1 MKSNMKS
8 YILAVLLL
16 LVSAT
21 ACDKDFEEVN
31 TNPNNPESVSPSLL
45 LPTVIRNSVNEMAAK
60 AWGYGNVVM
69 QYTAKIQFTN
79 EDRYNWGPEGNPYE
93 TFYNSLRDINNII
106 VLSQE
111 SGQNNY
117 IGIAKVIKSY
127 MYSFMTDAYGDLPYT
142 EATSAKEGINYPEFD
157 RQEIIYQRILSELEE
172 ANSLIG
178 STTENVE
185 GDILFQGDL
194 MKWRKFAN
202 SLRLRLHMR
211 LSDRIDPSVAMQ
223 EILANPEA
231 HPIIESNEENAA
243 LQYLSDVPNQHDLY
257 TTRAGSF
264 DEYRLSK
271 HMEDVLKN
279 YNDPRL
285 FAYAQPT
292 TASDAG
298 MVGDPSDYSGVPNGL
313 ADESALEYSPS
324 GDPSKGGSNYLS
336 RAGLLFSCSACSSL
350 ASPIG
355 YQAIIISYS
364 EVQFVLA
371 EAREKG
377 IINIGDAETYYLNG
391 IKGSFNYYEARLRV
405 ANLNPIADVVQSPAN
420 YYVQPEVVYAGTNME
435 KLEKI
440 GMQKWL
446 SLYFNGMEAWYD
458 WRRTGIPSITPGPAA
473 FVPTV
478 PVRFMYPTS
487 VQALNKENYDIAID
501 NQGEDRI
508 TTRVWWDVD

>member
-1 MKSNMKS
+1 MKITYKFSMMVA
-8 YILAVLLL
+8 LFLMVT
-16 LVSAT
+16 AT
-21 ACDKDFEEVN
+21 ACDKGFEEVN

-45 LPTVIRNSVNEMAAK
+45 LPAVIRNSANEIAGK
-60 AWGYGNVVM
+60 AWGIGNVVM
-69 QYTAKIQFTN
+69 QYTAKIEFTN
-79 EDRYNWGPEGNPYE
+79 EDRYNWGPEGNPYG
-93 TFYNSLRDINNII
+93 TFYNSLRDVNNII
-106 VLSQE
+106 QLSE
-111 SGQNNY
+111 ASGHNNY
-117 IGIAKVIKSY
+117 VGIAKVIKSY
-127 MYSFMTDAYGDLPYT
+127 MFSFMTDAYGDLPYT
-142 EATSAKEGINYPEFD
+142 EAIRAKEGVNYPKFD
-157 RQEIIYQRILSELEE
+157 RQEVIYQGILADLEE
-172 ANSLIG
+172 ANGLIG
-178 STTENVE
+178 STEESVE

-194 MKWRKFAN
+194 LKWRKFAN
-202 SLRLRLHMR
+202 SLRLRIHMR
-211 LSDRIDPSVAMQ
+211 LADRIDPSPGMHAIVS
-223 EILANPEA
+223 NPEA
-231 HPIIESNEENAA
+231 HPIIENNNENAA
-243 LQYLSDVPNQHDLY
+243 LQYLSDVPNQHNLY

-271 HMEDVLKN
+271 HMEDVLKA

-298 MVGDPSDYSGVPNGL
+298 LVGDPSDYSGVPNGL

-350 ASPIG
+350 ASPLGYQTVIIG
-355 YQAIIISYS
+355 YS
-364 EVQFVLA
+364 EIQFILA

-377 IINIGDAETYYLNG
+377 IITTGDAETYYLNG
-391 IKGSFNYYEARLRV
+391 IRGSFDYYEERLNV
-405 ANLNPIADVVQSPAN
+405 ADLTPIAEVIQPADS
-420 YYVQPEVVYAGTNME
+420 YYLQPEIAFIGSTAQ

-446 SLYFNGMEAWYD
+446 SLFFNGMEAWYD
-458 WRRTGIPSITPGPAA
+458 WRRTGIPDISPGPAA

-487 VQALNKENYDIAID
+487 VQALNKENYDIAIQ

-508 TTRVWWDVD
+508 TTRVWWDVE